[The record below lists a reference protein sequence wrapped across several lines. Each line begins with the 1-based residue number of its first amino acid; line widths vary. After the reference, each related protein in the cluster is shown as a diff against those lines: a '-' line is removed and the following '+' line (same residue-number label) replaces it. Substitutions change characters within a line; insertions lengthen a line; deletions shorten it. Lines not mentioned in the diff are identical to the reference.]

1 MPRCAQVSMTN
12 TTLSFKRPEADLVAL
27 EHLSSR
33 YPNAAAA
40 IAEIARL
47 SAVQTLPLGAIH
59 IISDIHGEE
68 KKLQHVINNAS
79 GTLRP
84 LVEKL
89 FSDRMSES
97 ELKEFLKLV
106 FYPAEVTAKL
116 KDKLTDPEELR
127 EYARGTL
134 DSQFFLFRHLMAN
147 YSLRLAT
154 QLFPAEYH
162 DLLMEILHA
171 PFTARGGEFIDAI
184 VDQLICGGKALH
196 FIHLLGRLIRNLAV
210 DEIVIGGDCW
220 DRGPRGD
227 RVVDYLRLQPNL
239 SFIWG
244 NHDVL
249 WLGAALGNEALICNV
264 LRVSLRYR
272 RLSQLDEGYSIPLTP
287 LEHLANSAYGDDPAA
302 YFVPKGEGMRPME
315 LVARMQKAIAVMQF
329 KLEGQLIERNQE
341 WDLEHRRLLHRVAW
355 EEGTI
360 EIDGCRYELR
370 DTHFPTIDPADPYAL
385 TDEEE
390 QCLKYLK
397 QSFLRS
403 QKLQEQMRF
412 MVDSGSMYLKRRDC
426 LIFHGCVPVD
436 DKGAFRSMPFDG
448 EQLSGRALFEHIEMV
463 VHRALEKSETKDLD
477 LLWYLWCGPLSPLF
491 GKDRIAT
498 FERYFIED
506 KAPHKENKDPYFDL
520 IHNEAFCD
528 RVLAEFEMDAASGLI
543 VNGHVPVKIEQGES
557 PLKKSG
563 KAITIDGAFS
573 EAYGD
578 YGYTLLLEPD
588 SIVLAEH
595 HHFDSIDSA
604 IRDGVDII
612 PDKRKI
618 RQYDCIRSVRDGE
631 RGQRIR
637 YRIEE
642 LQRLVQA
649 YQTNRLHENHGYE
662 VGFASQSLSHLR

>member
-1 MPRCAQVSMTN
+1 MTN
-12 TTLSFKRPEADLVAL
+12 NTLSFKRPEADLVAL
-27 EHLSSR
+27 EHLSTR
-33 YPNAAAA
+33 YPNANAA

-84 LVEKL
+84 LVEDL
-89 FSDRMSES
+89 FSERMSEG
-97 ELKEFLKLV
+97 ELEDFLKLT

-116 KDKLTDPEELR
+116 ESELECR
-127 EYARGTL
+127 ERLQAYAKRTL
-134 DSQFFLFRHLMAN
+134 DSQFVLFRHLMGN

-154 QLFPAEYH
+154 QLFPSEYR

-171 PFTARGGEFIDAI
+171 PLTARGGDFIDA
-184 VDQLICGGKALH
+184 VVEQLIQGGQVLH

-227 RVVDYLRLQPNL
+227 RVVDYLRQQPNL

-264 LRVSLRYR
+264 LRISLRYR

-287 LEHLANSAYGDDPAA
+287 LEHLANEVYKDDPASD
-302 YFVPKGEGMRPME
+302 FVPKGTGMRPME
-315 LVARMQKAIAVMQF
+315 LVARMQKAVAVMQF
-329 KLEGQLIERNQE
+329 KLEGQLLERNE
-341 WDLEHRRLLHRVAW
+341 DWKLGHRRLLHRIDW
-355 EEGTI
+355 ESGAI
-360 EIDGCRYELR
+360 EIDGKVFSLR
-370 DTHFPTIDPADPYAL
+370 DTHFPTIDPNDPYAL
-385 TDEEE
+385 TAEEE
-390 QCLKYLK
+390 TCLQYLK

-436 DKGAFRSMPFDG
+436 ESGAFCSMAFDG
-448 EQLSGRALFEHIEMV
+448 KELSGKAMFEHIEMA

-498 FERYFIED
+498 FERYFIDD
-506 KAPHKENKDPYFDL
+506 KAAHKENKDPYFNL
-520 IHNEAFCD
+520 IHQEAFCD
-528 RVLAEFEMDAASGLI
+528 RVLAEFGMDSKNGLI

-578 YGYTLLLEPD
+578 YGYTLLLEPEN
-588 SIVLAEH
+588 IVLAEH

-612 PDKRKI
+612 PDKRNI
-618 RQYDCIRSVRDGE
+618 REYDKVRSVRDGE

-642 LQRLVQA
+642 LKRLVQA
-649 YQTNRLHENHGYE
+649 YQTNRLHENHGPDA
-662 VGFASQSLSHLR
+662 GFASQSSTYLR